1 MNTAHLHC
9 LLLSVSN
16 SKTCQSQLVQN
27 ETYTKTKNTM
37 HRATN
42 PTKTPSGNTK
52 TLEKTTKSWESIAE
66 ANLTASKLRK
76 LSENQTQKK
85 HLLGNKKSKITDKL
99 GKKFRNQ
106 I

>member
-1 MNTAHLHC
+1 MEGQQFSTQNVYTNKKRNA
-9 LLLSVSN
+9 SSN
-16 SKTCQSQLVQN
+16 KSN
-27 ETYTKTKNTM
+27 KNTIGK
-37 HRATN
+37 HKQL
-42 PTKTPSGNTK
+42 KT
-52 TLEKTTKSWESIAE
+52 KTTKSWESIAE